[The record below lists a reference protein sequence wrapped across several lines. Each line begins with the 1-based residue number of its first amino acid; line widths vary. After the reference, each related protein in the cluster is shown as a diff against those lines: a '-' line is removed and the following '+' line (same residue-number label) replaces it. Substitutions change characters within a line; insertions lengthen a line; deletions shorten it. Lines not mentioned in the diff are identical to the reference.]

1 MAKEC
6 ASALL
11 DKLENNAVTM
21 FIDAL
26 GRELTY
32 ILNKSLGHKTKS
44 HSKRR
49 EKFSLSLGLLGLL
62 NYGRIFLPVLS
73 GQSST
78 RTHGLCKYLQD

>member
-1 MAKEC
+1 ML
-6 ASALL
+6 SL
-11 DKLENNAVTM
+11 

-26 GRELTY
+26 GHELTC
-32 ILNKSLGHKTKS
+32 ILNKSQGHKTKS

-49 EKFSLSLGLLGLL
+49 EKTSLSLGLLGLL
-62 NYGRIFLPVLS
+62 NYGRVFLPVLS